1 MTEEPYVKA
10 RRADG
15 KYTAVP
21 KSQYEAMSQ
30 DEAMKQFIYTD
41 EIHHQDLLIRR
52 N

>member
-15 KYTAVP
+15 EYTAVP

-30 DEAMKQFIYTD
+30 DKAMKQFIYTD